1 MVNFSI
7 INSIRKLMDI
17 NNNNILP
24 SGNMDLLMS
33 KIKKLETTIE
43 LLHKN
48 NKDTDLLLYGYLVND
63 NAKIKEANESIK
75 EALAVLFWLDI
86 NHKSFDEYLFNTIR
100 TEYQKKHDDSYAISM
115 ELNKPLLSR
124 ADLISN
130 LLETKQKEL
139 DLCNANLEE
148 IMKLYKAIN
157 NHKFKETLELLGYYL

>member
-1 MVNFSI
+1 
-7 INSIRKLMDI
+7 
-17 NNNNILP
+17 
-24 SGNMDLLMS
+24 MDLLMS

-100 TEYQKKHDDSYAISM
+100 TEYQKSM
-115 ELNKPLLSR
+115 MIVMQSLWN
-124 ADLISN
+124 
-130 LLETKQKEL
+130 
-139 DLCNANLEE
+139 
-148 IMKLYKAIN
+148 
-157 NHKFKETLELLGYYL
+157 

>member
-63 NAKIKEANESIK
+63 NAKIKEANESIT

-86 NHKSFDEYLFNTIR
+86 NDKNIFLFLFSKPNCPYIQSFFDDYHLMNIYSILFVLNI
-100 TEYQKKHDDSYAISM
+100 KKA
-115 ELNKPLLSR
+115 
-124 ADLISN
+124 
-130 LLETKQKEL
+130 
-139 DLCNANLEE
+139 
-148 IMKLYKAIN
+148 
-157 NHKFKETLELLGYYL
+157 